1 MQRRPDAVLIAQSP
15 LQVLC
20 ALEASSTDGVT
31 GLVLV
36 PWTKRESRDGCA
48 SLLSQLGAPTA
59 KLLSFRGIARLTSF
73 LRLFVLGL
81 SLRGRVK
88 RVYFGTYTTP
98 VALFVN
104 LVRAKSHVL
113 VDDGQKTINILRA
126 PHLVGLDRTRP
137 WPFSRAF
144 VHSAELFTFYAKLA
158 QECGRTARQNRL
170 THVSERLRSILPPDV
185 MAPKGILFIGTH
197 IADTYGPFE
206 RDLARVV
213 AEAGER
219 QMTYILHRRD
229 DEARMLELG
238 HRLGFEV
245 VRFELPLELVFNHI
259 WSPHRPEVWT
269 FGSTATDT
277 LRAMHEGLRVRVYRL
292 DTDSFTRAKTGA
304 AFASIYAHQEREPR
318 VEVVPVPP
326 ATCA

>member
-1 MQRRPDAVLIAQSP
+1 MNIVEAAHADSSAPELLVPFRSEAARRRVGQVVDTLGVRRVTYLASSGLSGAVLPIRA
-15 LQVLC
+15 
-20 ALEASSTDGVT
+20 
-31 GLVLV
+31 GLHA
-36 PWTKRESRDGCA
+36 WR
-48 SLLSQLGAPTA
+48 
-59 KLLSFRGIARLTSF
+59 
-73 LRLFVLGL
+73 
-81 SLRGRVK
+81 LRGRVDK
-88 RVYFGTYTTP
+88 VYFGTYTTWASIFINI
-98 VALFVN
+98 VGATD
-104 LVRAKSHVL
+104 HVL

-144 VHSAELFTFYAKLA
+144 VHSAELFTFYATLA

-170 THVSERLRSILPPDV
+170 THVSERLGSILPPDV

-219 QMTYILHRRD
+219 PMTYILHRRD
-229 DEARMLELG
+229 DEAMMLELG

-245 VRFELPLELVFNHI
+245 MRFELPLELVFNHI
-259 WSPHRPEVWT
+259 WRPHKPEVWT

-318 VEVVPVPP
+318 VEVVPVPS
-326 ATCA
+326 ATST